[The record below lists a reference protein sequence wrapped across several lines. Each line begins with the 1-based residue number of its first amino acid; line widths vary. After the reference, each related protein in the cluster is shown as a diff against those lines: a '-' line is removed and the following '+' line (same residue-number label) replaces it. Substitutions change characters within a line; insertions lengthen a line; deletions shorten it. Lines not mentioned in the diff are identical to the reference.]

1 MDNVGIKVIEILDK
15 LNVIYNTSVRSINK
29 MEDNDKLLNLKNAK
43 KSKEIGLNLYY
54 MIVKL
59 MDSYYNCN
67 RDEFN
72 KYCRLIENM
81 INSNNIYISLDDIVS
96 SFVLS
101 SSELRDY
108 YYKKYTISSI
118 WNDNVLAEVYK
129 CLYNYMDMINITRGS
144 RNK

>member
-59 MDSYYNCN
+59 MDSYYDNN

-72 KYCRLIENM
+72 NYCRLIEDM
-81 INSNNIYISLDDIVS
+81 IESNDIYISLDDIVS
-96 SFVLS
+96 SFDLS

-118 WNDNVLAEVYK
+118 WNDNVLAELYK
-129 CLYNYMDMINITRGS
+129 CLYNYMDMINKTRGK
-144 RNK
+144 NK